1 MCFWSAAAWIP
12 VHCRK
17 RQLEKVATPG
27 ANTWSHW
34 RRPWPACWTVS
45 HWCSRTGA
53 SRSVAVVEPLWCA
66 SWPTRADRRIA
77 KLRTSTVGWQ
87 TWKSLRWN
95 TLKLKMSLLT
105 AGHMYDWC
113 YMNTFFGDSKLSHII
128 SDHSTP
134 SNQEKWQRSSKIEAV
149 PISPNLH
156 LYSWGCCCCG
166 LTLLWPSA
174 TCTADVCSDV
184 LRS

>member
-77 KLRTSTVGWQ
+77 KLWTSTVGWQ
-87 TWKSLRWN
+87 TWKSSRWN
-95 TLKLKMSLLT
+95 TLKLKNSDSRIYVAAHSRAYVWLVLYE
-105 AGHMYDWC
+105 H
-113 YMNTFFGDSKLSHII
+113 FFVDTKLSHII
-128 SDHSTP
+128 SIIPHPVIKKSDK
-134 SNQEKWQRSSKIEAV
+134 EAQRLKQFPYL
-149 PISPNLH
+149 PISI
-156 LYSWGCCCCG
+156 YI
-166 LTLLWPSA
+166 A
-174 TCTADVCSDV
+174 EAAVAV
-184 LRS
+184 V